1 MAARLDR
8 LPILRTHRVLTAVIG
23 IGLFF
28 DAYENFLAGTIAKVL
43 QKDFALGG
51 TELKLVLASAFIG
64 QFLGAIVLGRLAD
77 RIGRRRAFLINLA
90 IYSGFSL
97 LGALSPNATWLIV
110 SRFCAGLGIGAE
122 YALADSYL
130 SDMLPPGKR
139 GRFISWAYT
148 VSFCCGVPAVGFLAL
163 CGWCHRRHWASP
175 AGAGC
180 SCWARSAPRSC
191 VFLRRRLTESPRW
204 LEIAGRQAQ
213 AEEIVTRM
221 EAEAADPLPEPDPDL
236 RPAEPQAV
244 PISRLFSPRYL
255 RRTVMLWV
263 GAPLSALEVF
273 GYYGFGTLAPLI
285 LAARGY
291 GIIAS
296 IGYTALSY
304 LGYPLGSLLSVPIVE
319 RVERKYLVM
328 GSAAL
333 MAVFGLGFGL
343 SGQPAVIV
351 AFGFLYTLASN
362 VFSNAYHV
370 YLSEL
375 YPTAM
380 RGTAAGTA
388 YSLSKIVT
396 GALPFIL
403 LPVLT
408 SGGAGWVFTVVA
420 VAMVLLII
428 NVGVLGTRTTGRS
441 VDSVT

>member
-1 MAARLDR
+1 VPGVSVAARLDR
-8 LPILRTHRVLTAVIG
+8 LPIVRTHRLLTVVIG
-23 IGLFF
+23 VGLFF

-43 QKDFALGG
+43 QKDFELGG

-97 LGALSPNATWLIV
+97 IGAFAPNAWWLII
-110 SRFCAGLGIGAE
+110 SRFFAGLGIGAE

-130 SDMLPPGKR
+130 SDMLPPNKR

-148 VSFCCGVPAVGFLAL
+148 VSFCGVPAVGFLAL
-163 CGWCHRRHWASP
+163 WLVPQAPLGIAGWRWLFVL
-175 AGAGC
+175 GALG
-180 SCWARSAPRSC
+180 SA
-191 VFLRRRLTESPRW
+191 VVWLLRRRLTESPRW
-204 LEIAGRQAQ
+204 LEIAGRKAQ
-213 AEEIVTRM
+213 AEQIVEKM
-221 EAEAADPLPEPDPDL
+221 EAEAPGPLPEPDPNL
-236 RPAEPQAV
+236 QPAEPTTV
-244 PISRLFSPRYL
+244 PVSRLFSPQYL

-263 GAPLSALEVF
+263 LSALEVF

-285 LAARGY
+285 LTARGY
-291 GIIAS
+291 GIVAS

-343 SGQPAVIV
+343 SAQPVMIV

-375 YPTAM
+375 YPTAI

-403 LPVLT
+403 LPVLD

-428 NVGVLGTRTTGRS
+428 NVGALGTRTTGRS
-441 VDSVT
+441 VDSVS